1 MGLAVFLI
9 SIYSLKNRKG
19 GDIMIESQREKLTNY
34 PHQYLSIGIT
44 AEGEPRFSGWV
55 PWQSMANAFNMR
67 TPQIFLSPADLAD
80 EELWEKLSRFRING
94 CYIFCPLEDYSF
106 LNRLTGLQDITIYN
120 GGALRD
126 LHFLR
131 PMEDWYHLHVEDAV
145 LENLDDLFPDGP
157 RKGLRSYCVCLAGCT
172 VKDFSALN
180 QEGIY
185 LSELVI
191 LAPEGANEYARWKD
205 VRCGKYTY
213 HEYRLPKA

>member
-1 MGLAVFLI
+1 
-9 SIYSLKNRKG
+9 
-19 GDIMIESQREKLTNY
+19 MIQSQREKLNAY
-34 PHQYLSIGIT
+34 PHQDLSIGIT
-44 AEGEPRFSGWV
+44 AEGKPVHSGWV

-67 TPQIFLSPADLAD
+67 TPQIFLSPADLTDEALW
-80 EELWEKLSRFRING
+80 EELARVRISG

-106 LNRLTGLQDITIYN
+106 LLRMPRLKDLTIYH
-120 GGALRD
+120 GSALRD
-126 LHFLR
+126 LAFLR
-131 PMEDWYHLHVEDAV
+131 PMKDWYHLHVEDAV

-157 RKGLRSYCVCLAGCT
+157 RKGIYCYCVCLAGCT
-172 VKDFSALN
+172 VKDFSALT
-180 QEGIY
+180 QKGIY